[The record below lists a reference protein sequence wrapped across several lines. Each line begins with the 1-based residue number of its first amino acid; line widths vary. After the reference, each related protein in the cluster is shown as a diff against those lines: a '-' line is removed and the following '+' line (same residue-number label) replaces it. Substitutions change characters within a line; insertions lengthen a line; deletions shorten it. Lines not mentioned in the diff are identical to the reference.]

1 MTLGLVLFDLDDTL
15 FAHAHAVREGI
26 VDQVAALGGGYTA
39 PREDVQSRWYALEE
53 EHYHRYLA
61 GELDYEGQRRA
72 RATAFAATAGVEL
85 SPEEASAWFAEYLE
99 HYVANWTLHD
109 DALPALD
116 RLDASGVRVG
126 IITNGE
132 LDFQRDKI
140 ERLGLAPRIE
150 HLIASGTV
158 GVTKP
163 DARIFEVA
171 CERFGVSPE
180 EALYV
185 GDRLTTDAIGAAR
198 AGLRGVWLD
207 RVGGPEHG
215 RELPEEAIELGVQRI
230 ASLDELSTLI

>member
-1 MTLGLVLFDLDDTL
+1 MTLRLALFDLDDTL

-26 VDQVAALGGGYTA
+26 VDRVGALGAPYTA
-39 PREDVQSRWYALEE
+39 LPDEIQRRWYDLEE

-72 RATAFAATAGVEL
+72 RATAFAAESGIAL
-85 SPEEASAWFAEYLE
+85 SPEEASGWFAAYLE

-116 RLDASGVRVG
+116 RLDASGIRIG
-126 IITNGE
+126 IITNGD
-132 LDFQRDKI
+132 LAFQRNKV
-140 ERLGLAPRIE
+140 EKLGLAPRIE
-150 HLIASGTV
+150 HLIASGAV

-163 DARIFEVA
+163 DAHIFEVA
-171 CERFGVSPE
+171 CERFAVAPE
-180 EALYV
+180 DALYV

-215 RELPEEAIELGVQRI
+215 RALPAEAVALGVRRI
-230 ASLDELSTLI
+230 GSLDELLA